1 MVTSMKIRTR
11 ILSILRK
18 FGSSIRVLPSFRSLV
33 HAYTRNLPQN
43 ITSIQRGRR
52 YEYFKE
58 RNFTRIVT
66 PRGIFQFFCFAYSR
80 YRYKLCTRVLTG
92 RERYIFPYVFFFV
105 RFSTSSLSIS
115 EFTRQILFTLHL
127 IYVYVRVYLYTPHFV
142 LLASTF
148 TRGRFISFSSL
159 FRLVRKEVFLT
170 RPSYLAI
177 G

>member
-43 ITSIQRGRR
+43 IICVQRGRR

-92 RERYIFPYVFFFV
+92 RERYIFPYVFFFRPFFDLFSFNFGIYSTNFIYSTPYLRV
-105 RFSTSSLSIS
+105 RTCIPIHASLRI
-115 EFTRQILFTLHL
+115 TRIDF
-127 IYVYVRVYLYTPHFV
+127 YPR
-142 LLASTF
+142 
-148 TRGRFISFSSL
+148 SF
-159 FRLVRKEVFLT
+159 
-170 RPSYLAI
+170 Y
-177 G
+177 